1 MDIRPLTEAYA
12 VSPQIQPEDMAA
24 ITDAGFKTVV
34 CNRPDGEI
42 PSELQAD
49 IMRSAAEAAGLHFVF
64 NPVIGG
70 AITMENVHEQG
81 RAMEESTGPVLA
93 YCASGNRSSIVWAL
107 SQAGKQPTDTLI
119 AITARHGYGLEPFR
133 DTIDQLGKG

>member
-12 VSPQIQPEDMAA
+12 VSPQLQPEDMAA
-24 ITDAGFKTVV
+24 IVDAGFKTVV

-42 PSELQAD
+42 PSELHAD
-49 IMRSAAEAAGLHFVF
+49 VMRSAAEAAALHFVF

-70 AITMENVHEQG
+70 AITMDNVTEQG
-81 RAMEESTGPVLA
+81 RAIDESPGPVLA

-119 AITARHGYGLEPFR
+119 AIPARHGYGLEPFR
-133 DTIDQLGKG
+133 DTIDQLAKG